1 MVFGEGE
8 KIKNIYK
15 NNSLFNL
22 MKFEIDMS
30 GCDIFE
36 NGTPYGSV
44 IGISDYNGMI
54 RGFQLNQELVENLKS
69 NWQKGKYFCKYSKR
83 GLGFFKA
90 MVYSA
95 IICSLFESIKNPIN
109 VDIEICRDF
118 RWHENN
124 IEQRLKKLLKKK
136 LGIQVNSIRTKKLPD
151 DCDIDNYVYLM
162 FKDKY
167 NLLSTYVN
175 LSLKD
180 IEKFLL

>member
-1 MVFGEGE
+1 M
-8 KIKNIYK
+8 N
-15 NNSLFNL
+15 
-22 MKFEIDMS
+22 FEIDMS

-36 NGTPYGSV
+36 NNTSYGSV
-44 IGISDYNGMI
+44 IGISNYNGLI
-54 RGFQLNQELVENLKS
+54 KGFQLNKELINNLKT
-69 NWQKGKYFCKYSKR
+69 NWKNGKYFCKPSKR

-95 IICSLFESIKNPIN
+95 IICGLFESIKKPTH

-118 RWHENN
+118 RYHENN

-136 LGIQVNSIRTKKLPD
+136 LNIPVNSIKSHTLPKG
-151 DCDIDNYVYLM
+151 CDIDNYVYLM

-175 LSLKD
+175 LSLAN

>member
-1 MVFGEGE
+1 MR
-8 KIKNIYK
+8 
-15 NNSLFNL
+15 
-22 MKFEIDMS
+22 FEIDMS
-30 GCDIFE
+30 GCDIFK

-54 RGFQLNQELVENLKS
+54 RGFKLNQELVNNLKA
-69 NWQKGKYFCKYSKR
+69 NWREGKYFCKYSSR

-95 IICSLFESIKNPIN
+95 IICGLFESIENPVN

-124 IEQRLKKLLKKK
+124 IIQRLKKLLKKK
-136 LGIQVNSIRTKKLPD
+136 LSIQVNSIKIHTLPKNSD
-151 DCDIDNYVYLM
+151 VDTYVYLM

-167 NLLSTYVN
+167 NLFSTYVN
-175 LSLKD
+175 LSLED

>member
-1 MVFGEGE
+1 
-8 KIKNIYK
+8 
-15 NNSLFNL
+15 

-30 GCDIFE
+30 GCDIFD
-36 NGTPYGSV
+36 NGTPFGSV
-44 IGISDYNGMI
+44 IGISNYKGMI
-54 RGFQLNQELVENLKS
+54 KGFQINQDLVDKLKA
-69 NWQKGKYFCKYSKR
+69 NWQKGKYFCRYSQR

-95 IICSLFESIKNPIN
+95 IICGLFESIKDLIN

-136 LGIQVNSIRTKKLPD
+136 LGIQVNSIKTHTLPKG
-151 DCDIDNYVYLM
+151 CDVDRYVYLM
-162 FKDKY
+162 FKDTY

-175 LSLKD
+175 LSLRD
-180 IEKFLL
+180 IEKFLQ

>member
-1 MVFGEGE
+1 
-8 KIKNIYK
+8 
-15 NNSLFNL
+15 

-36 NGTPYGSV
+36 NGTAYGSV

-54 RGFQLNQELVENLKS
+54 RGFQLNQELVDNLKV
-69 NWQKGKYFCKYSKR
+69 NWNKGKYFCKPSLR

-95 IICSLFESIKNPIN
+95 IICGLFESIENPRSI
-109 VDIEICRDF
+109 DIEVCRDF

-136 LGIQVNSIRTKKLPD
+136 LGIIVNSIKSHTLPNG
-151 DCDIDNYVYLM
+151 CDVDNYVYLM
-162 FKDKY
+162 FRDKY

-175 LSLKD
+175 LSLED

>member
-1 MVFGEGE
+1 
-8 KIKNIYK
+8 
-15 NNSLFNL
+15 

-36 NGTPYGSV
+36 SRCAHGSV
-44 IGISDYNGMI
+44 IGISNYGGLI
-54 RGFQLNQELVENLKS
+54 RGFQLNKELVVSLKV
-69 NWQKGKYFCKYSKR
+69 NWQKGKYFCKCSKR

-95 IICSLFESIKNPIN
+95 IICGLFESIKDLTN

-124 IEQRLKKLLKKK
+124 IEQRLKKLLRKK
-136 LGIQVNSIRTKKLPD
+136 LGIQVNSINTHTLLNG
-151 DCDIDNYVYLM
+151 CDVDNYVYLM

-175 LSLKD
+175 LSLAD